1 MNQLLEL
8 PKTFAI
14 EQSYY
19 FKSAPER
26 VFNALTEPKS
36 LERWFLSKAKLV
48 PKKGGSFS
56 FNWIGG
62 YHMTG
67 NLKRFEPNKTVS
79 FSWTDKLES
88 GKLAKTLASFEVSG
102 KGKGTLLRL
111 HHTGFKDHDRG
122 EGRGRRGREIV
133 PTARGGSYPEE
144 AKPRRGADRWRL

>member
-14 EQSYY
+14 EKSYHC
-19 FKSAPER
+19 KSVPEK

-56 FNWIGG
+56 FDWIGG

-67 NLKRFEPNKTVS
+67 NVKRFEPNKTVS

-88 GKLAKTLASFEVSG
+88 GKVAKTLASFEVSG

-111 HHTGFKDHDRG
+111 HHRG
-122 EGRGRRGREIV
+122 CKAAEHFDEC
-133 PTARGGSYPEE
+133 
-144 AKPRRGADRWRL
+144 

>member
-1 MNQLLEL
+1 MNQFLEL

-26 VFNALTEPKS
+26 VFNALTEAKS

-48 PKKGGSFS
+48 PMKGGIFS

-67 NLKRFEPNKTVS
+67 NLKLFEPNKTVS
-79 FSWTDKLES
+79 FSWTDKLEN

-111 HHTGFKDHDRG
+111 HHTGFKDPEHFAN
-122 EGRGRRGREIV
+122 
-133 PTARGGSYPEE
+133 ARQDG
-144 AKPRRGADRWRL
+144 DTI